1 MRGETVAG
9 KYFQQP
15 VLRNEDPRLLTGKA
29 KFIDDITLP
38 GMLHAA
44 FLRSDFASARIKKI
58 DVSAA
63 LKHPGVVAVYTAAD
77 FGEYWK
83 PGPLQVPPPSVI
95 KGSTFNARTLIPI
108 AKDRVRFSGEPMAL
122 VIAESRYIAED
133 ACEDIVV
140 DLEPLPVVTDM
151 EKALEKGAPLVHDDL
166 PSNLAAD
173 VFQERGNYE
182 EAVKKADLVVKRRI
196 LVDRCAGAA
205 MENRGFI
212 VDWDDRTHN
221 MTIWAT
227 TQAPIPLRNSIA
239 GRLGLFENQVRVIT
253 PFIGG
258 GFGPK
263 IMTSQADDV
272 LLPIISM
279 WLKRPIKWIEDR
291 RENFLATT
299 SERDQ
304 IHFAEIAL
312 TRDGK
317 ILGVKDVFLHDTGA
331 YDPYGMTVPLNT
343 STHTVSNYEVPAFI
357 SHIKMVFTNKMVVTP
372 VRGAGRPE
380 GVFVMERLLDAAAR
394 ELKMSPVE
402 IRRKNLLPSN
412 KYPYKSGIIGQDF
425 VEGVLDSGDFR
436 ANLEKSLEL
445 IKYDDFVKTEQ
456 PKLRTAGK
464 KTGIGVV
471 CFTEGTAVGPYEGAR
486 VTVGSNGKVNVATGI
501 SSQGQGHFTVFAQI
515 VAEQLGVSVRDVNVI
530 TGDTGHFHWGAGTF
544 ASRGA
549 TVAGTAVY
557 NAAIKVRE
565 KVLKHASKALEA
577 PENELELTDGLVRVK
592 TKPEKSIPI
601 GQLATMANPM
611 RGVIEPGVEPGL
623 EAVGYYGPPYGA
635 TGNGAL
641 AMIVDVDPATMQV
654 KIEKFVI
661 VHDCG
666 TVINP
671 LLLEGQV
678 MGGVSMGIGN
688 SFYEQIMYDENGQVM
703 NASFMDYLLP
713 QATDMPEETVI
724 AHNSSPSP
732 LNPLGIK
739 GVGEAGAIPTPS
751 CFIQAVENAFED
763 AGIEIMET
771 PISPSKLF
779 TYFRKE
785 VKD

>member
-1 MRGETVAG
+1 MTE
-9 KYFQQP
+9 KYFKQP
-15 VLRNEDPRLLTGKA
+15 ILRNEDPRLLTGKA

-44 FLRSDFASARIKKI
+44 FLRSDFASAKINKI

-63 LKHPGVVAVYTAAD
+63 KKHPGVVAVYIAAD
-77 FGEYWK
+77 FGDYWK

-95 KGSTFNARTLIPI
+95 KGSLFNARTLIPI
-108 AKDRVRFSGEPMAL
+108 AKDRVRFSGEPLAV

-140 DLEPLPVVTDM
+140 DMEPLPVVTDM
-151 EKALEKGAPLVHDDL
+151 EKALEPGSPLVHDDV
-166 PSNLAAD
+166 PNNLAAD
-173 VFQERGNYE
+173 VYQERGNYA
-182 EAVKKADLVVKRRI
+182 EAAKKADVVIKRKI
-196 LVDRCAGAA
+196 LVDRCAGGA
-205 MENRGFI
+205 MENRGI
-212 VDWDDRTHN
+212 IIDYDDRTHN

-272 LLPIISM
+272 LLPIIAM

-304 IHFAEIAL
+304 VHFAEIAL
-312 TRDGK
+312 KKDGT

-357 SHIKMVFTNKMVVTP
+357 TEIKMVFTNKMVVTP

-412 KYPYKSGIIGQDF
+412 KYPFKSGIIGQDF
-425 VEGVLDSGDFR
+425 VEGVLDSGDF
-436 ANLEKSLEL
+436 ASNLKKTLDL
-445 IKYDDFVKTEQ
+445 INYDNFVKTEQ
-456 PKLRTAGK
+456 PKLRAAGK
-464 KTGIGVV
+464 KVGIGVV
-471 CFTEGTAVGPYEGAR
+471 NFTEGTAVGPYEGAR
-486 VTVGSNGKVNVATGI
+486 VTVGGNGKVNVATGI
-501 SSQGQGHFTVFAQI
+501 STQGQGHFTIFAQI
-515 VAEQLGVSVRDVNVI
+515 VAEQLGVAVKDVNVI
-530 TGDTGHFHWGAGTF
+530 TGDTGQFHWGAGTF
-544 ASRGA
+544 AGRGA

-557 NAAIKVRE
+557 NASLKVRE
-565 KVLKHASKALEA
+565 KVLKYGARVLEV
-577 PENELELTDGLVRVK
+577 PESELELADGLVKVK
-592 TKPEKSIPI
+592 NKPDKSIPI
-601 GQLATMANPM
+601 GQLAGMANPM
-611 RGVIEPGVEPGL
+611 RGTIEPGVEPGL

-635 TGNGAL
+635 TGNGSMS
-641 AMIVDVDPATMQV
+641 MIVEVDPVTYAV
-654 KIEKFVI
+654 KIHKCVL

-671 LLLEGQV
+671 LLLEGQL
-678 MGGVSMGIGN
+678 MGGLSMGVGN
-688 SFYEQIMYDENGQVM
+688 SFYEQILYDENGQVM
-703 NASFMDYLLP
+703 NASFMDYLIP
-713 QATDMPEETVI
+713 QATDMPEEVI
-724 AHNSSPSP
+724 LGHNSSPSP
-732 LNPLGIK
+732 MNPLGIK

-751 CFIQAVENAFED
+751 CFVQAIENAFE
-763 AGIEIMET
+763 AEKVEIMET
-771 PISPSKLF
+771 PLSPSKL
-779 TYFRKE
+779 YHYIKSH
-785 VKD
+785 

>member
-1 MRGETVAG
+1 MAG

-29 KFIDDITLP
+29 KFIDDISLP

-63 LKHPGVVAVYTAAD
+63 KKHPGVVAVYTAAD
-77 FGEYWK
+77 FGDFWK

-95 KGSTFNARTLIPI
+95 KGSTFHARTLIPI
-108 AKDRVRFSGEPMAL
+108 AKDRVRFSGEPMAV

-140 DLEPLPVVTDM
+140 DLEPLPVVTDL
-151 EKALEKGAPLVHDDL
+151 EKALEKDSPLVHDDL

-173 VFQERGNYE
+173 VYQERGNYE
-182 EAVKKADLVVKRRI
+182 EAAKKADLVVKRKI
-196 LVDRCAGAA
+196 FIDRCAGGA
-205 MENRGFI
+205 MENRGLI
-212 VDWDDRTHN
+212 VDWDERVHN

-227 TQAPIPLRNSIA
+227 TQAPIPLRNGIA
-239 GRLGLFENQVRVIT
+239 ARLGLFENQVRVIT

-312 TRDGK
+312 KKDGT

-357 SHIKMVFTNKMVVTP
+357 THIKMVFTNKMVVTP

-412 KYPYKSGIIGQDF
+412 KYPYNSGIIGQDF
-425 VEGVLDSGDFR
+425 VEGVLDSGDFK
-436 ANLEKSLEL
+436 ANLEKVLDL
-445 IKYDDFVKTEQ
+445 VKYDDYIKKDQ
-456 PKLRTAGK
+456 PKLRAAGK

-515 VAEQLGVSVRDVNVI
+515 VAEQLGVNVRDVNVI

-557 NAAIKVRE
+557 KAATKVRE
-565 KVLKHASKALEA
+565 KALMLAAKTLGA
-577 PENELELTDGLVRVK
+577 PESDLELADGVIRVK
-592 TKPEKSIPI
+592 GDPDKSIPI
-601 GQLATMANPM
+601 GQLASQANPM
-611 RGVIEPGVEPGL
+611 RGTIEPGVEPGL

-671 LLLEGQV
+671 LL
-678 MGGVSMGIGN
+678 
-688 SFYEQIMYDENGQVM
+688 
-703 NASFMDYLLP
+703 A
-713 QATDMPEETVI
+713 
-724 AHNSSPSP
+724 
-732 LNPLGIK
+732 
-739 GVGEAGAIPTPS
+739 
-751 CFIQAVENAFED
+751 
-763 AGIEIMET
+763 
-771 PISPSKLF
+771 
-779 TYFRKE
+779 
-785 VKD
+785 